1 MIPANKIGKEICK
14 IFNIDPKT
22 VRSIVLEMTAGDTAW
37 LIVESYELGEDKRPI
52 VDAEAKKVLTCLKKY
67 KLVVNEDG

>member
-22 VRSIVLEMTAGDTAW
+22 VRSIVLEMTARDAAW
-37 LIVESYELGEDKRPI
+37 LIVESYKLGKDKRPI
-52 VDAEAKKVLTCLKKY
+52 LDTEAKDVVTCLEKY
-67 KLVVNEDG
+67 KLVVSEDG